1 MVHCDIEEA
10 KTQENEKL
18 QHALQEMELQ
28 LQEIEEAKKQENEK
42 LQHALQEMELQFQET
57 KAALIQ
63 EREAA
68 KKVAEQTPTTQEN
81 SVNVVD
87 SELINKLTTEN
98 EQLKVS
104 IT

>member
-1 MVHCDIEEA
+1 MVA
-10 KTQENEKL
+10 
-18 QHALQEMELQ
+18 
-28 LQEIEEAKKQENEK
+28 EK